1 MEPLTIQT
9 QRLGQQDHALA
20 RATFRL
26 MDEVFAE
33 DEDNQSE
40 GNQPPGDEH
49 IARLLAREDF
59 IAFAALAGT
68 RVIGGVTAHVLPM
81 TRSESFELFI
91 YDLAIDPPFQRQ
103 GVGRRLVQALLA
115 SAAERGIRV
124 AFVPADN
131 EDTHALDF
139 YRAIGGTPSPVTIFT
154 FSDE

>member
-1 MEPLTIQT
+1 MEPPTIQT
-9 QRLGQQDHALA
+9 RRLGPQDHTLA

-33 DEDNQSE
+33 DDNQSE
-40 GNQPPGDEH
+40 DKQPPGDAH
-49 IARLLAREDF
+49 ITRLLAREDF
-59 IAFAALAGT
+59 FAFAALAGS

-91 YDLAIDPPFQRQ
+91 YDLAVDPPFQRQ
-103 GVGRRLVQALLA
+103 GVGRRLIQDLLA
-115 SAAERGIRV
+115 SAARQGIRV

-139 YRAIGGTPSPVTIFT
+139 YRAIGGAPSPVTIFT

>member
-1 MEPLTIQT
+1 MTIQT
-9 QRLGQQDHALA
+9 QKLGPQDHALA
-20 RATFRL
+20 RATFQL
-26 MDEVFAE
+26 MAEVFAE

-40 GNQPPGDEH
+40 GENDQPPGDAH
-49 IARLLAREDF
+49 IARMLAREDF
-59 IAFAALAGT
+59 FAFAALAGS

-91 YDLAIDPPFQRQ
+91 YDLAVDPPFQRQ
-103 GVGRRLVQALLA
+103 GVGRRLIQDLLA